1 MKIGIFILIDYLLED
16 KGYVIIGQKL
26 FRGLPLNS
34 KRGTRMCDVKKF
46 KLIYEEISNLNFD
59 DTLQLV
65 LELETEEEKEFYEMI
80 GNYLLQ
86 KEQEKVIEANKF

>member
-1 MKIGIFILIDYLLED
+1 
-16 KGYVIIGQKL
+16 
-26 FRGLPLNS
+26 
-34 KRGTRMCDVKKF
+34 MCDVKKF
-46 KLIYEEISNLNFD
+46 KIIYEEISNLNPD

>member
-1 MKIGIFILIDYLLED
+1 
-16 KGYVIIGQKL
+16 
-26 FRGLPLNS
+26 
-34 KRGTRMCDVKKF
+34 MCDVKKF